1 MLPPLSTQAFWKVA
15 LVVGD
20 PKQRLILVDKLAT
33 AAALEKLFVAT
44 PELLAVIPAGTT
56 SPDLPDAADM
66 FVKPRRGR
74 RGLDSFS
81 VSRLGPDAYW
91 MEGARRDMDYVNTR
105 LQAAAAKDDVL
116 VQQRLTGEPELADL
130 GSREGAPPVVRIMTA
145 CEPGGRPYLHAAWLT
160 IHVPGESGHPLRDAI
175 RAPIGIDTGRALAGY
190 WMGASQERFDQSP
203 WHDAQITGRTIPRF
217 HEAAA
222 AAVTAARA
230 LPGLPLI
237 GWDVILTSEGPVI
250 LEGNSA
256 NDLVVVMWAE
266 EGAPHS
272 PPLLPLLRRWS
283 TAPRQLS

>member
-1 MLPPLSTQAFWKVA
+1 MLPPLSAQAFWKVA

-33 AAALEKLFVAT
+33 AAALKKLSVAT
-44 PELLAVIPAGTT
+44 PKLLAVIPAGTIA
-56 SPDLPDAADM
+56 PDLPDADDM

-81 VSRLGPDAYW
+81 VSRLAPEAYW
-91 MEGARRDMDYVNTR
+91 IDGARRDVEYAKTR
-105 LQAAAAKDDVL
+105 LQAAAAKDDLL
-116 VQQRLTGEPELADL
+116 VQQRLIGEPALADL
-130 GSREGAPPVVRIMTA
+130 GSSEGAPPVVRIMTA
-145 CEPGGRPYLHAAWLT
+145 CEPGGQPYLHAAWLT
-160 IHVPGESGHPLRDAI
+160 IHVPGESGHALRDAI
-175 RAPIGIDTGRALAGY
+175 RAPIAIATGRALAGY
-190 WMGASQERFDQSP
+190 WMGASQERFDRSP
-203 WHDAQITGRTIPRF
+203 WHGAQIAGRSIPRF

-266 EGAPHS
+266 EGAPYS

-283 TAPRQLS
+283 TALR